1 MFHWSVFVSQFTEHQ
16 DIAAHVPLVSYLCH
30 SSLNINIH
38 HCTCIMGPLFVSQFI
53 EHQKILLY
61 FVLVN
66 ALWVSYLCPGSLS
79 IKPHCY
85 ILCLY
90 THYEVSYL
98 CSSSLSMKPH
108 CHILCLYTHYG
119 SDDSCHNSLIQI
131 NQDSNQCIFH
141 PCIHSL
147 GWLCFYTQSSHAHI
161 LYVAINNYSYTA

>member
-1 MFHWSVFVSQFTEHQ
+1 MGNSAIEN
-16 DIAAHVPLVSYLCH
+16 LC
-30 SSLNINIH
+30 II
-38 HCTCIMGPLFVSQFI
+38 IMGLLFVSQFN

-61 FVLVN
+61 LALVN

-85 ILCLY
+85 ILCQY
-90 THYEVSYL
+90 TRYEVSYL

-119 SDDSCHNSLIQI
+119 SGNSCHNSLIQI
-131 NQDSNQCIFH
+131 NQDSKQLIFD

-147 GWLCFYTQSSHAHI
+147 GWLCFYTQNSHAHI